1 MKLDSWHYQSVQ
13 AFFNQFNWQGASQ
26 FASNG
31 QDLSSGL
38 SLRLPVAQFFRGIPW
53 EGIPTVGALPTSNTP
68 APPAQS
74 SESDVT
80 LDALLDIF

>member
-13 AFFNQFNWQGASQ
+13 AFFNQFNWQGVSQ
-26 FASNG
+26 FTSNG
-31 QDLSSGL
+31 QDFSSGL
-38 SLRLPVAQFFRGIPW
+38 SLRLPVVEFCRRIPW
-53 EGIPTVGALPTSNTP
+53 EGIPTVGALPISGTP
-68 APPAQS
+68 TPPAKS